1 MMHDPMTR
9 RSGVMSRRRR
19 RAGLSVVA
27 LATALTGC
35 HTYLPPQD
43 QVPVSGR
50 EIAVE
55 LNDRGRLLVV
65 PQLGEAVLRVHGTLV
80 ASTDSTVTM
89 SVSRT
94 VQLQGSSA
102 LWTGESVTIPVT
114 GVRGFRL
121 REFSQ
126 KRSVAMAV
134 GVAGALAVVAPRL
147 KIVGGGNG
155 RPDEVLCTSS
165 CNTTR

>member
-1 MMHDPMTR
+1 MIPDLMTR
-9 RSGVMSRRRR
+9 RSGAMSRRRR

-43 QVPVSGR
+43 QVPVAGR

-80 ASTDSTVTM
+80 SSTDSTVTM

-134 GVAGALAVVAPRL
+134 GVAGALAVVAPHL

-155 RPDEVLCTSS
+155 RPDEGLCTSS
-165 CNTTR
+165 CNTSR

>member
-9 RSGVMSRRRR
+9 RSGAMSRRRR
-19 RAGLSVVA
+19 RAGLGVAA
-27 LATALTGC
+27 LAATLTGC

-43 QVPVSGR
+43 QVPVAGR

-80 ASTDSTVTM
+80 ASADSTVTM

-102 LWTGESVTIPVT
+102 LWTGESVTIPVA
-114 GVRGFRL
+114 GIRGFRL

-155 RPDEVLCTSS
+155 RPDEGLCTSS